1 MFSCGHRYD
10 AARMKEETLPA
21 LASQMKRAGLS
32 LAGELLVSDYG
43 LRRCAV
49 ACPACS
55 TRAVY
60 QTYNVVGGGAAAAEV
75 AAAE

>member
-21 LASQMKRAGLS
+21 LASQMKGAGLS